1 MQKLRERRITN
12 TPTVITHDRSNCGLS
27 LNSPEGRDSVAGL
40 KTSLNSPDA
49 SLTAS
54 PVRKNSSNP
63 ARGHAGQNPRV
74 SVVYPH
80 TKTFA
85 VGAYVLNRRGKPLMP
100 CSPRKA
106 RLLLKQA
113 KASVVKRA
121 PFTIKLNIA
130 AGVAEQPI
138 TLGLDS
144 GYTSLGLSAVSE
156 GKELYRA
163 QVKLREDMVKL
174 ISVRR
179 NYRRARRHRK
189 TWYRKPRFLNRTKPQ
204 GWLAPSIQHKLD
216 SHIKLINKVK
226 GILPISKISI
236 EVATFD
242 IQKIKDP
249 DIKGKGY
256 QSGKQAG
263 FWNVR
268 EYVLHRDNHQCRHCK
283 GKSKSPVLEVHHLKS
298 RQTGGDRPENLITLC
313 STCHD
318 KVSTGQLE
326 LKAKSSR
333 GFKAE
338 TFMSTVRWKLINKL
352 RDSGNMVTH
361 TYGYLTKNKRIEL
374 GIGKNHTNDA
384 FVIAGGTT
392 QKRTI
397 WEDFIKQV
405 RRSNRKLFKG
415 KRSQIRNT
423 AERLVCGFQR
433 FDKVLYDGL
442 ECFIFGRR
450 KTGYFDLRK
459 LDGTKI
465 HSSAKQTKLTLLES
479 AKTLLIERRLVLL
492 PMPEGR
498 GFRAG
503 AF

>member
-54 PVRKNSSNP
+54 PALLQKGGT
-63 ARGHAGQNPRV
+63 RGHAGQNPRV

-80 TKTFA
+80 TKSFG
-85 VGAYVLNRRGKPLMP
+85 VGVYVLSKKGKPLMP

-106 RLLLKQA
+106 RVLLKET
-113 KASVVKRA
+113 KARVVKRA

-130 AGVAEQPI
+130 TGEAEQPI
-138 TLGLDS
+138 TLGVDS
-144 GYTSLGLSAVSE
+144 GYNSLGLSAVSKD
-156 GKELYRA
+156 KELYRA
-163 QVKLREDMVKL
+163 QVRLREDLVKL
-174 ISVRR
+174 NSERR
-179 NYRRARRHRK
+179 QYRRGRRYRK
-189 TWYRKPRFLNRTKPQ
+189 TWYRKPRFLNRKKPP

-216 SHIKLINKVK
+216 SHIKLITKAK
-226 GILPISKISI
+226 EILPISKISI
-236 EVATFD
+236 EVAAFD
-242 IQKIKDP
+242 IQKIKNP
-249 DIKGKGY
+249 DIEGEGY
-256 QSGKQAG
+256 QKGKQAG

-268 EYVLHRDNHQCRHCK
+268 EYALHRDNHQCQHCN
-283 GKSKSPVLEVHHLKS
+283 GKSKSSVLELHHIIS

-313 STCHD
+313 SICHD
-318 KVSTGQLE
+318 KVSKGQLE
-326 LKAKSSR
+326 LKAEPSK

-361 TYGYLTKNKRIEL
+361 TYGYVTKSKRIEL
-374 GIGKNHTNDA
+374 GIPKNHTNDA

-392 QKRTI
+392 QKRTTS
-397 WEDFIKQV
+397 EDFIKQV

-415 KRSQIRNT
+415 DRSQIRNT
-423 AERLVCGFQR
+423 AERFVCGFQR
-433 FDKVLYDGL
+433 FDKVLYNGV

-450 KTGYFDLRK
+450 KTGYFHLRK

-479 AKTLLIERRLVLL
+479 AKTLLIERRLALL
-492 PMPEGR
+492 P
-498 GFRAG
+498 
-503 AF
+503 